1 MTEQL
6 FPTEGNPVPDNAFV
20 GRLMMR
26 DGVSIRYARFGATG
40 RPLQGTVV
48 IVTGRNEYIE
58 KYFETIAD
66 FQMRGLGVLIFD
78 LRGQGLSDR
87 LIADPARGYIDDFGS
102 YIADL
107 EELFV
112 NVALPDCRA
121 PFFLLGHSM
130 GALIALLAAPAMVNR
145 VRRMVLL
152 GPLLGFPQ
160 LPVSTRTLRRLTGAM
175 HVLGLGR
182 TYLSGVRER
191 RAVVPFASNKLTTDH
206 TRYERN
212 LTIRRLHPELGL
224 AGPTASWVHASCV
237 AIEQALDMDFLA
249 RVNIPTLIIAAGADE
264 VVSNAAIERLSI
276 MLRAGSLLTIDG
288 ARHELLQE
296 SDLYREQVLAAFD
309 AFVPGSGAL

>member
-1 MTEQL
+1 MSEEL
-6 FPTEGNPVPDNAFV
+6 FAIEGNPVPDNAFV
-20 GRLMMR
+20 GRLTMR

-58 KYFETIAD
+58 KYFETIVDLQA
-66 FQMRGLGVLIFD
+66 RGLGVLIFD

-87 LIADPARGYIDDFGS
+87 LIKDPARGYIDDFSAYVG
-102 YIADL
+102 DL
-107 EELFV
+107 EEIFV

-121 PFFLLGHSM
+121 PYFLLGHSI

-152 GPLLGFPQ
+152 GPLLGFPD
-160 LPVSTRTLRRLTGAM
+160 LPVSTRTLRRATGFM
-175 HVLGLGR
+175 RLVGLGR
-182 TYLSGVRER
+182 TYISGVRDR
-191 RAVVPFASNKLTTDH
+191 RAAVPFAANKLTTDH

-212 LTIRRLHPELGL
+212 LTLRRLHPELAL
-224 AGPTASWVHASCV
+224 AGPTASWVRAACI
-237 AIEQALDMDFLA
+237 AIERALNIEFLS

-264 VVSNAAIERLSI
+264 VVSNAAIERLALL
-276 MLRAGSLLTIDG
+276 LRAGSLVTIDG

-296 SDLYREQVLAAFD
+296 SDLYREQALAAFD